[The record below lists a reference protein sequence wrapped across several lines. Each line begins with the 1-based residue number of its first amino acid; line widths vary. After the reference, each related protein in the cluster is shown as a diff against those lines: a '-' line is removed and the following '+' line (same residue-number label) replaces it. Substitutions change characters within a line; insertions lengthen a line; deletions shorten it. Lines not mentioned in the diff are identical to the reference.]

1 MQGVLLVIEI
11 LFIMFLLAKQ
21 AISILLWFMSI
32 IMFQMSFETGNER
45 IYLEIIEDYPIQDC
59 VKPKRFKFIYKKL
72 NKLSYKDIPKEM
84 YYCETIK
91 VYGFIL
97 YSLLSFI
104 MFFMNKQVIGVFG
117 GIYIVFYAVLSL
129 LTAGI
134 LKRKSFIARYKEV
147 NRYNVKYLFWPDNEP
162 YPKMIGKCRIE
173 KMYGQG
179 KKVFATVKVL
189 ETGEVKN
196 RVLILRKNV
205 QENQGDGILYEICQ
219 VCYRI

>member
-1 MQGVLLVIEI
+1 M
-11 LFIMFLLAKQ
+11 
-21 AISILLWFMSI
+21 
-32 IMFQMSFETGNER
+32 
-45 IYLEIIEDYPIQDC
+45 EIIEYYPIQDC

-147 NRYNVKYLFWPDNEP
+147 NRHNVKYLFLPENEP
-162 YPKMIGKCRIE
+162 YPKMIGKCQIE
-173 KMYGQG
+173 KMYRQG

-196 RVLILRKNV
+196 RVLILKKNV
-205 QENQGDGILYEICQ
+205 QENHGDGILYEICQ
-219 VCYRI
+219 VYYII